1 MTDDELKMLR
11 RRSSKLTLMPYS
23 YFKLSTQ
30 SGYGAGNHAPAYFEL
45 LWDSLQ
51 ARELGELPGL
61 YLSHV
66 ARHLRDKGTH
76 RSTAEVI
83 EGVRLARTLAA
94 MQDGLAPTLRDLR
107 DAAVTLIGH
116 GEPLAVREALAN
128 VDIGTAIGELPKGVS
143 QTSIQDDFERE
154 LARLKLDKYRTA
166 AKHDLA
172 LDMRENRRVASEEAA
187 FLDLNRSSFFHRLRM
202 LGISFAMP
210 IATRQE
216 SATWA
221 ERWQLQWT
229 PESEIALVEAVLL
242 GETVELATSFHFKTL
257 LENCASVAQ
266 AADLVT
272 AACQCGLMNSMDLAR
287 QRLQQLAAVSS
298 EFKVIAHAAFQLSQV
313 VRYGDVRRFDP
324 APLLPL
330 MDELFVSGALA
341 LHSAANCDNDAAKE
355 MVVAIEEL
363 NRVSLEHHER
373 VEEALWL
380 ERLRALADADDRNPL
395 LSGFACATLL
405 ERNLIDNDDLV
416 REVSR
421 RLSPGIPADL
431 GAGWF
436 EGLAKR
442 NRYSLL
448 ARQALW
454 EALAAYIESLDDEQF
469 KRALVFLRR
478 AFGVFSPREKR
489 QICENLAHYWG
500 LDEEKAYDEVAKTLT
515 DEEEKTLKDLSEFD
529 FGDL

>member
-1 MTDDELKMLR
+1 
-11 RRSSKLTLMPYS
+11 
-23 YFKLSTQ
+23 
-30 SGYGAGNHAPAYFEL
+30 
-45 LWDSLQ
+45 
-51 ARELGELPGL
+51 
-61 YLSHV
+61 
-66 ARHLRDKGTH
+66 
-76 RSTAEVI
+76 
-83 EGVRLARTLAA
+83 
-94 MQDGLAPTLRDLR
+94 
-107 DAAVTLIGH
+107 
-116 GEPLAVREALAN
+116 
-128 VDIGTAIGELPKGVS
+128 
-143 QTSIQDDFERE
+143 
-154 LARLKLDKYRTA
+154 
-166 AKHDLA
+166 
-172 LDMRENRRVASEEAA
+172 
-187 FLDLNRSSFFHRLRM
+187 
-202 LGISFAMP
+202 
-210 IATRQE
+210 
-216 SATWA
+216 
-221 ERWQLQWT
+221 
-229 PESEIALVEAVLL
+229 
-242 GETVELATSFHFKTL
+242 
-257 LENCASVAQ
+257 
-266 AADLVT
+266 
-272 AACQCGLMNSMDLAR
+272 MDLAR
-287 QRLQQLAAVSS
+287 RRLQQLAAVSS

-380 ERLRALADADDRNPL
+380 EQLRALSDADDRNPL

-515 DEEEKTLKDLSEFD
+515 DEEEKTLKDLGEFD